1 MPVSTPTTNPSRWW
15 PSPGRD
21 LKWSS
26 SHLQDPI
33 TAFHELTTRVH
44 LCIAEIQRFLELIL
58 AIINGTATGGGFS
71 LALNCDFRTMTKTAR
86 LKQALTSHRLCLDV
100 GGTCFLQRLVG
111 LERALEIVALDVWIS
126 EKQALNW
133 ELVNRVGPPEKLAAE
148 TPSWASR
155 LAERSN
161 HAFTTVK
168 QLLNE
173 SWNTQ
178 IKTQLEHERQGLV
191 RTVKHFDGQ
200 EGLSAFLQKRSPRF
214 A

>member
-1 MPVSTPTTNPSRWW
+1 
-15 PSPGRD
+15 
-21 LKWSS
+21 
-26 SHLQDPI
+26 
-33 TAFHELTTRVH
+33 
-44 LCIAEIQRFLELIL
+44 
-58 AIINGTATGGGFS
+58 
-71 LALNCDFRTMTKTAR
+71 MTKTAR

-155 LAERSN
+155 LAERFN

-168 QLLNE
+168 QLF
-173 SWNTQ
+173 
-178 IKTQLEHERQGLV
+178 KTQLEHERQGLV